1 MHHQFAMHILDRLGY
16 RLYIYIYLIQCQ
28 HECFFFSPQFSDV
41 DVGDHPQGDIA
52 MFSHRPA
59 MKVEI
64 Y

>member
-1 MHHQFAMHILDRLGY
+1 MNV
-16 RLYIYIYLIQCQ
+16 
-28 HECFFFSPQFSDV
+28 FFFSPQFSDV